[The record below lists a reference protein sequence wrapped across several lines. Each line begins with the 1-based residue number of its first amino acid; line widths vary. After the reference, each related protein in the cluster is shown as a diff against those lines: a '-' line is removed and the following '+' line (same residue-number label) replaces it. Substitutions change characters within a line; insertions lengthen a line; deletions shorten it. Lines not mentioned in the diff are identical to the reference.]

1 MKRKGLLS
9 LLVILAAL
17 VVALLS
23 APLPTNYAAQEVVS
37 TNESAI
43 LTCPTGSLLAFPK
56 PALNTTS
63 TRVYIQQQDS
73 FDRQTWEVESQQVGL
88 PAKPSDGNTKVEIG
102 FVVPPL
108 DRGRYLAWHGSTNR
122 EQAADSLTF
131 DAVPQLLADQGIVRG
146 RPVSEVEVR
155 VRIAATKRL
164 RVGNPVPESVS
175 VPVTLRTQEAPFV
188 EVVSEPTVRTDQN
201 GVARWRVR
209 IKNLGI
215 GELVASTDADQ
226 FEPTVMM
233 VVGMAGDGESFFLAL
248 QKRNR
253 ELESVAATV
262 ADSMP
267 RITASAPPRTTRVE
281 EKAKSNREA
290 EGERTGATWEAVAAL
305 EPRRIGEYELQPGD
319 VLLVLGS
326 SIISDRIRIFEQGQL
341 GGSAHYSHASLY
353 LGQFNGVRMVGEMWG
368 SGFWITPLKVSVA
381 GARFVDVYRFT
392 QADPA
397 RRAELARNA
406 ANAFGDASRFIRSD
420 SPSFITRGSVLP
432 YAFEQIV
439 LLGLAS
445 RGSLGSV
452 IRLTI
457 QNVVDPS
464 AGGKRKMICSEY
476 VAWAYHDAG
485 LELQVPAWRALSDL
499 NVLTSHERQHDYTT
513 PNMLALSQSLAIV
526 GRYHGP

>member
-9 LLVILAAL
+9 LNLILAAL

-23 APLPTNYAAQEVVS
+23 DPLHTNYAAQDVVA
-37 TNESAI
+37 TNEAPI
-43 LTCPTGSLLAFPK
+43 LTCPTGSLLAFSK
-56 PALNTTS
+56 PALNTAS
-63 TRVYIQQQDS
+63 TRVYIRRQDS

-88 PAKPSDGNTKVEIG
+88 PAKPGDGKTKVEIG

-108 DRGRYLAWHGSTNR
+108 DRGRYLAWHGATNPD
-122 EQAADSLTF
+122 QAADSLTF

-146 RPVSEVEVR
+146 RPLAEVEVR
-155 VRIAATKRL
+155 VRIAATKRV
-164 RVGNPVPESVS
+164 RAGSSVSESVS
-175 VPVTLRTQEAPFV
+175 VPVTLQTRQAPFA

-226 FEPTVMM
+226 FEPAVMM
-233 VVGMAGDGESFFLAL
+233 VVGMPGEGESFFVAL
-248 QKRNR
+248 QQR
-253 ELESVAATV
+253 EREIQEVAAAV
-262 ADSMP
+262 DRLMP
-267 RITASAPPRTTRVE
+267 RITASVPSRTTQVE
-281 EKAKSNREA
+281 ERAKSNREP
-290 EGERTGATWEAVAAL
+290 EGERVGAKLELLAAL

-326 SIISDRIRIFEQGQL
+326 SIISDSIRTFEQGQL

-368 SGFWITPLKVSVA
+368 SGFWITPLKVSAA
-381 GARFVDVYRFT
+381 GARVVDVYRFT

-397 RRAELARNA
+397 RRAQLARNA
-406 ANAFGDASRFIRSD
+406 ANAFGDARRFIRSD
-420 SPSFITRGSVLP
+420 SPSLITRGSVLP

-457 QNVVDPS
+457 QNVVDPT

-513 PNMLALSQSLAIV
+513 PNMLALSQSLSIV